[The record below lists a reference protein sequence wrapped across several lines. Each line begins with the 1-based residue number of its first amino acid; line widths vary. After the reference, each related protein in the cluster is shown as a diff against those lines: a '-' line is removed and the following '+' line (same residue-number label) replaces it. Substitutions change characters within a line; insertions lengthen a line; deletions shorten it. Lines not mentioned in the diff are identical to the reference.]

1 MAVNLITS
9 NYRSSFRFLHQR
21 LNLIAITSVA
31 FIGAMLLTLF
41 LLQNIGGVKEILAS
55 YMADIM
61 AQISPDDTAHDLFLF
76 IFTNNLRAMTT
87 MIAMG
92 VLPFV
97 FMPIISIVVN
107 GSMISF
113 VALISWEKGL
123 NIAAFL
129 GYILPHGIIEIPLL
143 ILSCAL
149 GFYLCL
155 SLTKKII
162 SEVSIKEALINIFR
176 TYVLIILPG
185 ILVAA
190 LIEAYITPYIGSLFM

>member
-1 MAVNLITS
+1 
-9 NYRSSFRFLHQR
+9 
-21 LNLIAITSVA
+21 
-31 FIGAMLLTLF
+31 
-41 LLQNIGGVKEILAS
+41 
-55 YMADIM
+55 
-61 AQISPDDTAHDLFLF
+61 
-76 IFTNNLRAMTT
+76 MTT